1 MALDQG
7 ASEGQLRSIIC
18 AWKSIEKKKKKRSPK
33 EGNHALRKA
42 SFSEES
48 FCSPLLLLELDRE

>member
-18 AWKSIEKKKKKRSPK
+18 AWKSIEKKKKKKPQRGKPCAQK
-33 EGNHALRKA
+33 
-42 SFSEES
+42 SFLFRGE
-48 FCSPLLLLELDRE
+48 LLLSSAAAGT